1 MLEAKDVRRQAT
13 VWLASKVGKLL
24 VAGAPQRFPD
34 PQPLWRMPVLLTSS
48 RTGVVG
54 EVGMIEVD
62 AITGQLLVTDQTKDG
77 LLASV
82 ERLTSPVKNL
92 A

>member
-1 MLEAKDVRRQAT
+1 
-13 VWLASKVGKLL
+13 
-24 VAGAPQRFPD
+24 
-34 PQPLWRMPVLLTSS
+34 
-48 RTGVVG
+48 
-54 EVGMIEVD
+54 MIEVD